1 MKALSMYFLE
11 IDGVNIKI
19 GKTKGWKEYAKKFKK
34 VHPRLY
40 KAIMDMTA
48 YEVRTIKNEYLRNWI
63 KNLRSEE

>member
-1 MKALSMYFLE
+1 MYFLE

-34 VHPRLY
+34 ANPRLY

-48 YEVRTIKNEYLRNWI
+48 YEARTIKNEYLRNWI